1 MNQNIFEM
9 NLCSSKNYWEYQACE
24 RNDCWFVTG
33 WLRSSHI
40 IPAHY
45 LERTVTLMSNF
56 SPYLSIPSFAAFAP
70 IAESAEKIL
79 SIDPAACVL
88 NCRRAMEAAVKW
100 MYAVDGSLVAPWDD
114 KLVTL
119 INTEEFRGIV
129 DEQLTFAWFHPP
141 HGE

>member
-1 MNQNIFEM
+1 M
-9 NLCSSKNYWEYQACE
+9 C
-24 RNDCWFVTG
+24 
-33 WLRSSHI
+33 
-40 IPAHY
+40 
-45 LERTVTLMSNF
+45 NF
-56 SPYLSIPSFAAFAP
+56 AYYLSIPSFAAFAP

-100 MYAVDGSLVAPWDD
+100 MYAVDGSLVMPWDD

-129 DEQLTFAWFHPP
+129 DDQLIFRLDFIRRMGNNAA
-141 HGE
+141 HGGKGGKPDAA